1 MRRLSLP
8 QQRDD
13 TPIAAR
19 GPRTW
24 PGDGA
29 GNGADAGIAPE
40 EPGDREK
47 GQNPSAPAVT
57 SGASLVPTPTSQ
69 SRETYIALLAAAG
82 IAAYFAL
89 HYPGGVRAEI
99 YNLPLYL
106 TLAVGGLPLL
116 IGLTRRLLK
125 AEFGSDLLAGISIL
139 SSVLLG
145 EYLVGS
151 IIVLMLSGGAAL
163 EQFAT
168 RRASS
173 VLDALAKRMPQVA
186 HRKSKGAIVDAHLQE
201 VGIGDLLVV
210 FPHEICPVDGVV
222 VEGHGV
228 MDESYL
234 TGEPYEMS
242 KTPGSKVLSGAIN
255 GDTALTIQAEA
266 LPVDSRY
273 AKIMR
278 VMQETEQKRPRLR
291 RLGDKLGAWYT
302 PIAVAVAGAAWAATG
317 EPMRFLAVVVIA
329 TPCPLLISI
338 PVAVIGA
345 ISLAARHGIIIKNPA
360 VLEQISTCRTLIF
373 DKTGTLTY
381 GKPALTGVIPA
392 PGFTSEDVLQEAAS
406 LEQYSKHP
414 LAAAIVVAA
423 QGARLALA
431 AVSHVSER
439 PGEGLEGVVAGRVV
453 RITGR
458 NKVEDQKLALPPI
471 VSGLEC
477 LVFVNG
483 HYAATFRFHDAPRME
498 SRSFVDHLKPKHA
511 VEKVMLVSG
520 DRESEVRYLADEV
533 GITEVH
539 ASQAPEQKVAI
550 VQEETER
557 GRTLFLGDG
566 INDAPALMA
575 ATVGVAFGPNSDITS
590 EAAGAVI
597 MTTSLAK
604 VDELFH
610 ISDRMRT
617 IALQSALGGMALSVV
632 GMIAA
637 AAGFL
642 PALQGAIAQEV
653 IDLLAVLNAVR
664 VALPTRTMSDFE
676 AANSFAGSAP
686 KHLGA
691 GA

>member
-1 MRRLSLP
+1 VLFRS
-8 QQRDD
+8 
-13 TPIAAR
+13 
-19 GPRTW
+19 
-24 PGDGA
+24 
-29 GNGADAGIAPE
+29 
-40 EPGDREK
+40 
-47 GQNPSAPAVT
+47 
-57 SGASLVPTPTSQ
+57 
-69 SRETYIALLAAAG
+69 
-82 IAAYFAL
+82 
-89 HYPGGVRAEI
+89 
-99 YNLPLYL
+99 
-106 TLAVGGLPLL
+106 
-116 IGLTRRLLK
+116 
-125 AEFGSDLLAGISIL
+125 

-145 EYLVGS
+145 QYLVGS

-173 VLDALAKRMPQVA
+173 VLDALAKRMPLVA
-186 HRKSKGAIVDAHLQE
+186 HRKNDGAIADADLQQIA
-201 VGIGDLLVV
+201 IGDLLVV
-210 FPHEICPVDGVV
+210 FPHEICPVDGSV

-234 TGEPYEMS
+234 TGEPYQMS

-273 AKIMR
+273 SKIMR
-278 VMQETEQKRPRLR
+278 VMHETEQKRPQLR

-302 PIAVAVAGAAWAATG
+302 PVAVAVAGAAWVATG
-317 EPMRFLAVVVIA
+317 DPMRFLAVVVIA

-345 ISLAARHGIIIKNPA
+345 ISLAARQGIIIKNPA

-381 GKPALTGVIPA
+381 GKPSLTEVIPA
-392 PGFTSEDVLQEAAS
+392 AGFTSEDVLQNAAS

-414 LAAAIVVAA
+414 LASAIVVAA
-423 QGARLALA
+423 QGARLALQ

-458 NKVEDQKLALPPI
+458 NKVAERNLALPAV

-477 LVFVNG
+477 LVFVDG
-483 HYAATFRFHDAPRME
+483 RYAATFRFHDAPRSE

-520 DRESEVRYLADEV
+520 DRESEVRYLAEEV
-533 GITEVH
+533 GIPEVH

-550 VQEETER
+550 VEHETAR

-590 EAAGAVI
+590 EAADAVI
-597 MTTSLAK
+597 MTTSLVK

-617 IALQSALGGMALSVV
+617 IALQSALGGMALSIV
-632 GMIAA
+632 GMVVA
-637 AAGFL
+637 AAGYL
-642 PALQGAIAQEV
+642 PALEGAIAQEV

-676 AANSFAGSAP
+676 AASSFGNSAQ
-686 KHLGA
+686 KHIGGGA
-691 GA
+691 